1 MVFSMGSDPKLYS
14 ESLFVAREIREL
26 ELREMGR
33 VLEGRHFK
41 AIEQEMARRL
51 HSHLK

>member
-1 MVFSMGSDPKLYS
+1 
-14 ESLFVAREIREL
+14 
-26 ELREMGR
+26 LREMGR

-51 HSHLK
+51 HSHLKWQFLWEIRCQEADNED